1 MAYYLNNS
9 YFSPTTPINVVG
21 GKEKNIVKQ
30 NSYVEDFYTS
40 WQNFL
45 VERKNEKESENEE
58 TPMLQM
64 W

>member
-9 YFSPTTPINVVG
+9 YFSPTTPINVVV

-45 VERKNEKESENEE
+45 VKRKNEKESENEE